1 MRPLLLLFLLLTSLC
16 SRAEIIDIDNEQ
28 LAKLQAA
35 GVPLVDIR
43 TEGEWRETGIVPGSR
58 LLTFFDER
66 GQANPTVW
74 LDQLKRISPADKPVA
89 VICRS
94 GNRTQA
100 VSRFL
105 SEQAAYRTVYNVRS
119 GIRQWIKEGRPLAPA
134 SAALAACAANKA
146 C

>member
-1 MRPLLLLFLLLTSLC
+1 MRPLALILLLLTSLPC
-16 SRAEIIDIDNEQ
+16 RAEIIDIDSEQ
-28 LAKLQAA
+28 LARLQAS

-66 GQANPTVW
+66 GQANPAAW
-74 LDQLKRISPADKPVA
+74 LDQMKRISSADKPVA

-105 SEQAAYRTVYNVRS
+105 SDQAAYRTVYNVKS
-119 GIRQWIKEGRPLAPA
+119 GIRQWIKEGRPLMPAAPI
-134 SAALAACAANKA
+134 LAACAAKKA